1 MAASGP
7 DPHRFSADD
16 YHRMEE
22 AGILGADDRVELVD
36 GEIVEA
42 APVGGEHGTATGRIA
57 AALAAAVGDRAT
69 VRERRPVALGG
80 SSEPEADICVVRP
93 LAGDYAERHPHPEDI
108 LLLVEV
114 ADTSVGF
121 DDEVKGPLYA
131 RAGVIETWIVDLSAD
146 VVIVARDPQPCG
158 YMDERR
164 VSPGETV
171 TPLMLPGAAVDV
183 ADLV

>member
-1 MAASGP
+1 MAVSGP
-7 DPHRFSADD
+7 EPHRFTADD
-16 YHRMEE
+16 YHRMEK
-22 AGILGADDRVELVD
+22 AGILGDEDRVELVD

-42 APVGGEHGTATGRIA
+42 APIAGHHGEATGRVA
-57 AALAAAVGDRAT
+57 AVLAAAVGDRAV

-80 SSEPEADICVVRP
+80 LSEPEADVCVVRTR
-93 LAGDYAERHPHPEDI
+93 AGDDAERHPRPEDV

-114 ADTSVGF
+114 SDTSVGF
-121 DDEVKGPLYA
+121 DDEVKAPLYA
-131 RAGVIETWIVDLSAD
+131 KAGVIETWIIDLSAD

-171 TPLMLPGAAVDV
+171 TPLMLPGAAVAV

>member
-1 MAASGP
+1 MAVSGP

-22 AGILGADDRVELVD
+22 AGILGDDVELID
-36 GEIVEA
+36 GEIVQA

-57 AALAAAVGDRAT
+57 AVLAAAVGDRAM
-69 VRERRPVALGG
+69 VRERRPIALGG
-80 SSEPEADICVVRP
+80 SSEPQADLCVVRP
-93 LAGDYAERHPHPEDI
+93 QAGDYAEGHPRPEDI

-121 DDEVKGPLYA
+121 DDEVKAPLYA
-131 RAGVIETWIVDLSAD
+131 KAGVIETWIVDRSAG

-164 VSPGETV
+164 VGPAETI
-171 TPLMLPGAAVDV
+171 TPLMLPGAAV
-183 ADLV
+183 AASDLV

>member
-1 MAASGP
+1 MAVSGP

-16 YHRMEE
+16 YHRMEK
-22 AGILGADDRVELVD
+22 AGILGDDDRVELVD
-36 GEIVEA
+36 GAIVEA
-42 APVGGEHGTATGRIA
+42 APVGGEHGMATGRIA
-57 AALAAAVGDRAT
+57 VALAAAVGDRAM

-80 SSEPEADICVVRP
+80 TSEPEADVCVVRP
-93 LAGDYAERHPHPEDI
+93 QAGDFAERHPRPEDI
-108 LLLVEV
+108 LLLVEI

-131 RAGVIETWIVDLSAD
+131 KAGVIETWIVDLSAG

-164 VSPGETV
+164 VGSGETV
-171 TPLMLPGAAVDV
+171 TPLMLPGAAVAV
-183 ADLV
+183 SDLV